1 MPKVKKPKTKQKQK
15 QRQSQKVVV
24 NIHTGTSAGKRKAS
38 TQRKPR
44 SSGVSSGSSGGGNYV
59 AYQSPIPYQTQIVND
74 SYIPQ
79 QFQNIPTITMP
90 TRALENIPT
99 YPTITY
105 PTSTQLQTNTED
117 VRPFNTGSVM
127 TPLSI
132 DTRPPKPRL
141 QYPAGHLEEVKEVM
155 ARRQSTGSIRSPT
168 PSRPSSF
175 FMEENP
181 LFQSRPV
188 SPMSTVLEPIGNV
201 PRQRGMTLTE
211 FTEAEKKARKK
222 AKDAER
228 YQQQKSQKKM
238 GPG

>member
-1 MPKVKKPKTKQKQK
+1 MPKKSKIKQK

-24 NIHTGTSAGKRKAS
+24 NIHTGTKRKAS

-44 SSGVSSGSSGGGNYV
+44 SSGVSSGSGGGNYV

-74 SYIPQ
+74 PYIPP

-117 VRPFNTGSVM
+117 VRPLGGSVVSSM

-132 DTRPPKPRL
+132 DTRPPKPKSNPFVLRN
-141 QYPAGHLEEVKEVM
+141 PVGFLEEVKEVM
-155 ARRQSTGSIRSPT
+155 ARRQSTGSIRSPI

-228 YQQQKSQKKM
+228 YQQTKAQKKM

>member
-1 MPKVKKPKTKQKQK
+1 MPPKVKKPKNKQKQK

-24 NIHTGTSAGKRKAS
+24 NIHTGTKRKSS
-38 TQRKPR
+38 TKQRRR
-44 SSGVSSGSSGGGNYV
+44 SVGSGGLGGGGGNFVSYPV
-59 AYQSPIPYQTQIVND
+59 YTNAPSDYAPIIHNLPA
-74 SYIPQ
+74 
-79 QFQNIPTITMP
+79 QFQNQPAITMP

-99 YPTITY
+99 LPTITY

-127 TPLSI
+127 TQLSI